1 MELKNIVPWG
11 RSLAEYVAMFN
22 LSEADLKQKI
32 LGCGDGP
39 ASFNTELTKLGGD
52 VISIDPIYAFSAQE
66 ISARIQA
73 VYPVLKD
80 RVSQN
85 MTSFVWKQFDSVE
98 DLCDKRMQT
107 MSIFLKD
114 FEGNNGGDRHQNQ
127 SLPKLSFS
135 DKYFDLAL
143 CSHLLF
149 LYSQQLGAAMHIA
162 SITELCRVAKEVR
175 IYPLVTLTGEIS
187 SHLDLVK
194 AELLTAGIKTKLED
208 VVYEFQRGATQML
221 VAKQQ

>member
-11 RSLAEYVAMFN
+11 RSLAEYIAMFN
-22 LSEADLKQKI
+22 LTEADLKQKI

-39 ASFNTELTKLGGD
+39 ASFNTELTKLGGE

-73 VYPVLKD
+73 VYPDIKAQ
-80 RVSQN
+80 VSQKP
-85 MTSFVWKQFDSVE
+85 TDYVWKQFDSVE
-98 DLCDKRMQT
+98 DLCEKRMQT
-107 MSIFLKD
+107 MDLFLED
-114 FEGNNGGDRHQNQ
+114 FEENNGGDRHQNQ

-149 LYSQQLGAAMHIA
+149 LYSQQLDLAMHIA
-162 SITELCRVAKEVR
+162 SITELYRVAKEVR
-175 IYPLVTLTGEIS
+175 IYPLVTLSGELS
-187 SHLDLVK
+187 PHLDYVRAK
-194 AELLTAGIKTKLED
+194 LLAAGVETKLVD
-208 VVYEFQRGATQML
+208 VAYEFQRGATQML
-221 VAKQQ
+221 VANQQ

>member
-22 LSEADLKQKI
+22 LTETDLQRKI

-52 VISIDPIYAFSAQE
+52 VISIDPIYSFSAQA
-66 ISARIQA
+66 ISARIQE
-73 VYPVLKD
+73 VYPEIKAQ
-80 RVSQN
+80 VSQKP
-85 MTSFVWKQFDSVE
+85 TDYVWKQFVSVE
-98 DLCDKRMQT
+98 DLCEKRMQA
-107 MSIFLKD
+107 MDLFLEDYGGK
-114 FEGNNGGDRHQNQ
+114 NSGDRHQNQ
-127 SLPKLSFS
+127 SLPNLSFS

-149 LYSQQLGAAMHIA
+149 LYSQQLDAAMHIA
-162 SITELCRVAKEVR
+162 SILELCRVAKEVR
-175 IYPLVTLTGEIS
+175 IYPLVTLTGKIS
-187 SHLDLVK
+187 PHLDFVR
-194 AELLTAGIKTKLED
+194 AELSKVDIETNLEA
-208 VVYEFQRGATQML
+208 VAYEFQRGATQML

>member
-22 LSEADLKQKI
+22 LTETDLQRKI

-52 VISIDPIYAFSAQE
+52 VISIDPIYTFFAPE

-73 VYPVLKD
+73 VYPEIKD
-80 RVSQN
+80 QLTQN
-85 MTSFVWKQFDSVE
+85 PTDYVWQQFTSVE
-98 DLCDKRMQT
+98 DLCAKRMQA
-107 MSIFLKD
+107 MALFLED
-114 FEGNNGGDRHQNQ
+114 YETNNGGDRYQNQ
-127 SLPKLSFS
+127 SLPQLSFS
-135 DKYFDLAL
+135 TKYFDLAL

-149 LYSQQLGAAMHIA
+149 LYSQQLDLAMHIA

-175 IYPLVTLTGEIS
+175 IYPLVTLSGELS
-187 SHLDLVK
+187 PYLDPVR
-194 AELLTAGIKTKLED
+194 AELLAAGIETKLVD
-208 VVYEFQRGATQML
+208 VTYEFQRGATQML
-221 VAKQQ
+221 VVKQQ

>member
-11 RSLAEYVAMFN
+11 RSLAEYIAMFN
-22 LSEADLKQKI
+22 LTEADLQQKI

-52 VISIDPIYAFSAQE
+52 VISADPIYAFSAQE
-66 ISARIQA
+66 ISEQIQT
-73 VYPVLKD
+73 VYPEIKA
-80 RVSQN
+80 RVIQN
-85 MTSFVWKQFDSVE
+85 PTIFVWNHFISVE
-98 DLCDKRMQT
+98 DLCEKRMQT
-107 MSIFLKD
+107 MDLFLEDYGEKHS
-114 FEGNNGGDRHQNQ
+114 GDRHQNQ
-127 SLPKLSFS
+127 SLPKLSFP

-149 LYSQQLGAAMHIA
+149 LYSQQLDLAMHIA

-187 SHLDLVK
+187 AHLDLVRAK
-194 AELLTAGIKTKLED
+194 LSAAGIKTKLED
-208 VVYEFQRGATQML
+208 VAYEFQRGATQML